1 MTRRAQVLL
10 AASVVCLWSVESA
23 LADPV
28 VPATPNSAVELIHVP
43 IEITVGSSQGDMNPL
58 FGAEISAG
66 DTLRGTL
73 SYDINAVGTVSGN
86 ARTFDPISG
95 SIALDVGSGLT
106 LPLGRMD
113 VYDTL
118 PNGSPFD
125 SDTVA
130 AFSSTMSFPGFD
142 YIEATL
148 DVQGPPAS
156 RTTNALPR
164 SAAEIAAFYTNGSF
178 RFLAFQ
184 TGTERSRSSDDCAW
198 QIRPPSLP
206 SLRRCCS
213 SCPWRLVSHGAERP
227 KLYGAAKGAAGR
239 RR

>member
-1 MTRRAQVLL
+1 MARRAQVLL
-10 AASVVCLWSVESA
+10 AASVFCLWSVQSA

-28 VPATPNSAVELIHVP
+28 APVGPTSAVDLIHVP
-43 IEITVGSSQGDMNPL
+43 IEILVGSSQGDMNPL
-58 FGAEISAG
+58 FGTDVSAG

-73 SYDINAVGTVSGN
+73 SYDINAAGPVSGN
-86 ARTFDPISG
+86 AAIFDPIAG

-113 VYDTL
+113 VYDTV

-130 AFSSTMSFPGFD
+130 AFSSTMSVPGFD

-148 DVQGPPAS
+148 DFQGPPAS
-156 RTTNALPR
+156 RTTNALPA
-164 SAAEIAAFYTNGSF
+164 SAAEIAGFFTKGSF

-184 TGTERSRSSDDCAW
+184 TGKEAPFDDGTQSFVGRLQLAETTAVT
-198 QIRPPSLP
+198 PEPATLLLVLP
-206 SLRRCCS
+206 FAIGLTR
-213 SCPWRLVSHGAERP
+213 
-227 KLYGAAKGAAGR
+227 GR
-239 RR
+239 KA

>member
-10 AASVVCLWSVESA
+10 AASVICLWSVQPV

-28 VPATPNSAVELIHVP
+28 APLAPTSAVELIHVP
-43 IEITVGSSQGDMNPL
+43 IEILVGSSQGDMNPL
-58 FGAEISAG
+58 FGADVSAG
-66 DTLRGTL
+66 ATLRGTL
-73 SYDINAVGTVSGN
+73 SYDINAADTLSGN

-113 VYDTL
+113 VYDTI

-130 AFSSTMSFPGFD
+130 AFSSTMSFAGFD

-148 DVQGPPAS
+148 DFQGPPAS
-156 RTTNALPR
+156 RTTNALPA
-164 SAAEIAAFYTNGSF
+164 STAEIAAFYTNGSF

-184 TGTERSRSSDDCAW
+184 TGKEAPFDDGTQSFIGRLRLAGTTAVT
-198 QIRPPSLP
+198 PEPATLLLVLP
-206 SLRRCCS
+206 FAIGLTR
-213 SCPWRLVSHGAERP
+213 
-227 KLYGAAKGAAGR
+227 GR
-239 RR
+239 KS